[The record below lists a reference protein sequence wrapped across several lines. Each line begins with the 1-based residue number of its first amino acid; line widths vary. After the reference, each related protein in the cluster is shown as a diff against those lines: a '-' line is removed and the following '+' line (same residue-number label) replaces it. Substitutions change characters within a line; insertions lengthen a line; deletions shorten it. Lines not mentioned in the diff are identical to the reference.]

1 MTMQSISINSAEQ
14 VVRPPQDGLPF
25 LRANR
30 ASEFTTEAGALSAN
44 DGLISAFEAD
54 SAAAVQIDASGC
66 AVIPGFVDCHTH
78 LPFAGWRADEYNLKV
93 TGASYEQIAQAGGGI
108 KSSAISLEAASDD
121 EVIAQAEAL
130 ATEMLEHGTTTFET
144 KSGYGMSVE
153 GELRALGLAARLGES
168 VVQQIASTALLAHAL
183 PSDYDVDGW
192 MAEVALM
199 AAQVAEEKSA
209 TALDIYVES
218 VAFDNQQLRRMGEL
232 AEEHGFDLR
241 AHVEQFNSN
250 RSVPV
255 ALEVGARSVDHL
267 ACLHPDDLESLAD
280 SDCAAVLLP
289 GAEMLGDEEV
299 APGRALADAGA
310 ITVIATDANP
320 GTSPIVSMPLIIGL
334 AVRRYRWTALE
345 ALVAATLN
353 PAWLLRCSDTTGS
366 LEIGKRADLVVLDGP
381 IENIAYRF
389 GHNPVAVVIA
399 GGEVVHVR
407 ADWKERISGER

>member
-30 ASEFTTEAGALSAN
+30 ASELSTEAGALSAN
-44 DGLISAFEAD
+44 DGLISGFEAD

-168 VVQQIASTALLAHAL
+168 VVQQVASTALLAHAL

-232 AEEHGFDLR
+232 AQEYGFDLR

-289 GAEMLGDEEV
+289 GAELLGDEEV
-299 APGRALADAGA
+299 APGRALAAAGA

-334 AVRRYRWTALE
+334 AVRRYGWTALE

-366 LEIGKRADLVVLDGP
+366 LEVGKRADLVVLDGP

>member
-1 MTMQSISINSAEQ
+1 MTTQSISINSAEQ
-14 VVRPPQDGLPF
+14 VLRPPQDGLPF

-30 ASEFTTEAGALSAN
+30 ASELSTEAGALSAN

-54 SAAAVQIDASGC
+54 SSAAVQIDASGC

>member
-14 VVRPPQDGLPF
+14 VLRPPQDGLPF

-30 ASEFTTEAGALSAN
+30 ASELSTEAGALSAN
-44 DGLISAFEAD
+44 DGLISGFEAD

-168 VVQQIASTALLAHAL
+168 VVQQVASTALLAHAL

-232 AEEHGFDLR
+232 AQEHGFDLR

-289 GAEMLGDEEV
+289 GAELLGDEEV
-299 APGRALADAGA
+299 APGRALAAAGA

-334 AVRRYRWTALE
+334 AVRRYGWTALE

-366 LEIGKRADLVVLDGP
+366 LVGRRIVLDK
-381 IENIAYRF
+381 
-389 GHNPVAVVIA
+389 VL
-399 GGEVVHVR
+399 
-407 ADWKERISGER
+407 

>member
-14 VVRPPQDGLPF
+14 VLRPPQDGLPF

-30 ASEFTTEAGALSAN
+30 ASELSTEAGALSAN
-44 DGLISAFEAD
+44 DGLISGFEAD

-168 VVQQIASTALLAHAL
+168 VVQQVASTALLAHAL

-232 AEEHGFDLR
+232 AQEHGFDLR

-289 GAEMLGDEEV
+289 GAELLGDEEV
-299 APGRALADAGA
+299 APGRALAAAGA

-366 LEIGKRADLVVLDGP
+366 LEVGKRADLVVLDGP

>member
-14 VVRPPQDGLPF
+14 VLRPPQDGLPF

-30 ASEFTTEAGALSAN
+30 ASELSTEAGALSAN
-44 DGLISAFEAD
+44 DGLISGFEAD

-168 VVQQIASTALLAHAL
+168 VVQQVASTALLAHAL

-232 AEEHGFDLR
+232 AQEYGFDLR

-289 GAEMLGDEEV
+289 GAELLGDEEV

-334 AVRRYRWTALE
+334 AVRRYGWTALE

-366 LEIGKRADLVVLDGP
+366 LEVGKRADLVVLDGP

>member
-30 ASEFTTEAGALSAN
+30 ASELSTEAGALSAN
-44 DGLISAFEAD
+44 DGLISGFEAD

-168 VVQQIASTALLAHAL
+168 VVQQVASTALLAHAL

-232 AEEHGFDLR
+232 AQEHGFDLR

-267 ACLHPDDLESLAD
+267 ACLHPDDLKSLAD

-289 GAEMLGDEEV
+289 GAELLGDEEV

-334 AVRRYRWTALE
+334 AVRRYGWTALE

-366 LEIGKRADLVVLDGP
+366 LEVGKRADLVVLDGP

-407 ADWKERISGER
+407 ADWKERSSGER

>member
-30 ASEFTTEAGALSAN
+30 ASELSTEAGALSAN

-93 TGASYEQIAQAGGGI
+93 TGSSYEQIAQAGGGI
-108 KSSAISLEAASDD
+108 KSSAISLGAASDD

-144 KSGYGMSVE
+144 QSGYGMSVD

-232 AEEHGFDLR
+232 AQEHGFDLR

-267 ACLHPDDLESLAD
+267 ACLHPDDLEPLAH

-353 PAWLLRCSDTTGS
+353 PAWLLRCSDKTGS
-366 LEIGKRADLVVLDGP
+366 LEVGKRADLVVLDGP

>member
-14 VVRPPQDGLPF
+14 VLRPPQDGLPF

-30 ASEFTTEAGALSAN
+30 ASELSTEAGALSAN
-44 DGLISAFEAD
+44 DGLISGFEAD

-168 VVQQIASTALLAHAL
+168 VVQQVASTALLAHAL

-232 AEEHGFDLR
+232 AQEHGFDLR

-289 GAEMLGDEEV
+289 GAELLGDEEV

-334 AVRRYRWTALE
+334 AVRRYGWTALE

-366 LEIGKRADLVVLDGP
+366 LEVGKRADLVVLDGP

>member
-30 ASEFTTEAGALSAN
+30 ASELSTEAGALSAN
-44 DGLISAFEAD
+44 DGLISGFEAD

-168 VVQQIASTALLAHAL
+168 VVQQVASTALLAHAL

-232 AEEHGFDLR
+232 AQEYGFDLR

-289 GAEMLGDEEV
+289 GAELLGDEEV

-334 AVRRYRWTALE
+334 AVRRYGWTALE

-366 LEIGKRADLVVLDGP
+366 LEVGKRADLVVLDGP

>member
-25 LRANR
+25 VRANR
-30 ASEFTTEAGALSAN
+30 ASELSTEAGALSAN
-44 DGLISAFEAD
+44 DGLISGFEAD

-168 VVQQIASTALLAHAL
+168 VVQQVASTALLAHAL

-232 AEEHGFDLR
+232 AQEHGFDLR

-289 GAEMLGDEEV
+289 GAELLGDEEV
-299 APGRALADAGA
+299 APGRALAAAGA
-310 ITVIATDANP
+310 ISVIATDANP

-334 AVRRYRWTALE
+334 AVRRYGWTALE

-366 LEIGKRADLVVLDGP
+366 LEVGKRADLVVLDGP

>member
-1 MTMQSISINSAEQ
+1 VTTQSISINSAEQ
-14 VVRPPQDGLPF
+14 VLRPPQDGLPF

-30 ASEFTTEAGALSAN
+30 ASELSTEAGALSAN

-54 SAAAVQIDASGC
+54 SSAAVQIDASGC

>member
-1 MTMQSISINSAEQ
+1 MASISINSAAELL
-14 VVRPPQDGLPF
+14 RPPQDGMPF
-25 LRANR
+25 IRANR
-30 ASEFTTEAGALSAN
+30 AAEFTTESGELAISH
-44 DGLISAFEAD
+44 GLIASFEGDAG
-54 SAAAVQIDASGC
+54 AAVQVDASGC

-108 KSSAISLEAASDD
+108 KSSAISLEEASDD

-144 KSGYGMSVE
+144 KSGYGMSVD

-199 AAQVAEEKSA
+199 AAQVADEKSA
-209 TALDIYVES
+209 SALDIYVES
-218 VAFDNQQLRRMGEL
+218 VAFDNEQLRKMGEL
-232 AEEHGFDLR
+232 AQQHGFDLR
-241 AHVEQFNSN
+241 AHVEQFNAN

-267 ACLHPDDLESLAD
+267 ACLHPDDLEPLAQ
-280 SDCAAVLLP
+280 SECAAVLLP
-289 GAEMLGDEEV
+289 GAEFLGEEEV

-334 AVRRYRWTALE
+334 AVRRYGWTALE
-345 ALVAATLN
+345 ALLAATIN
-353 PAWLLRCSDTTGS
+353 PAWLLRCSETTGS
-366 LEIGKRADLVVLDGP
+366 LEIGKRADVVVLDGP
-381 IENIAYRF
+381 VSNIAYRF
-389 GHNPVAVVIA
+389 GHNPVAVVIS

-407 ADWKERISGER
+407 SDWEDRVSGER

>member
-30 ASEFTTEAGALSAN
+30 ASELSTEAGALSAN
-44 DGLISAFEAD
+44 DGLISGFEAD

-168 VVQQIASTALLAHAL
+168 VVQQVASTALLAHAL

-232 AEEHGFDLR
+232 AQEHGFDLR

-289 GAEMLGDEEV
+289 GAELLGDEEV

-334 AVRRYRWTALE
+334 AVRRYGWTALE

-366 LEIGKRADLVVLDGP
+366 LEVGKRADLVVLDGP